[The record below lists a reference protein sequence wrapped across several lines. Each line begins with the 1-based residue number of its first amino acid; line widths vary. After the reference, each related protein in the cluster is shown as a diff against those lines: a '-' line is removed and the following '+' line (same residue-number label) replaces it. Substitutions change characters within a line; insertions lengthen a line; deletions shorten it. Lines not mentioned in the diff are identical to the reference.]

1 MRSGALLPLCVKT
14 PGNNP
19 GFFLS
24 FFAIN
29 AIYRATEGEGI
40 HIGSP
45 QVFVRFQGC
54 AVGCINCDST
64 DTWDFNGGERLS
76 LEQVL
81 DQIQQEGGDELKRI
95 SITGG
100 DPLHP
105 KLLPQVLTL
114 ARALKRRGHWINIE
128 AAGTRVVDE
137 LFDALDFI
145 SYDYKTPSTGVRTN
159 PALIAKLAIQYGDK
173 FQIKSVIENRADF
186 DDVIKAREFVREILR
201 KEKVETKPFS
211 WVLTPAFNLGESMP
225 FARILNVIEWNE
237 SLSAGFRVILQQHKV
252 VHGSEKKKV

>member
-1 MRSGALLPLCVKT
+1 MLQT
-14 PGNNP
+14 PEVYS

-29 AIYRATEGEGI
+29 AIYRATEGEGV
-40 HIGSP
+40 HVGAP

-54 AVGCINCDST
+54 AIGCTNCDSI
-64 DTWDFNGGERLS
+64 DTWDFNGGERLN

-81 DQIQQEGGDELKRI
+81 EQIKLEGGDELKRV

-114 ARALKRRGHWINIE
+114 VQTLKRRGYWINIE

-137 LFDALDFI
+137 LFDAIDFI
-145 SYDYKTPSTGVRTN
+145 SFDYKTPSTGVRTN
-159 PALIAKLAIQYGDK
+159 PNLIARMAIQFANK
-173 FQIKSVIENRADF
+173 FQIKSVIESRADF
-186 DDVIKAREFVREILR
+186 DDTLKARDFVREMLAKDKI
-201 KEKVETKPFS
+201 ETKPFP
-211 WVLTPAFNLGESMP
+211 WVLTPAFNLGETMP
-225 FARILNVIEWNE
+225 FERVMNVITWNE
-237 SLSAGFRVILQQHKV
+237 EASAGFRVILQQHKV
-252 VHGSEKKKV
+252 IHGSEKKKV

>member
-1 MRSGALLPLCVKT
+1 V
-14 PGNNP
+14 

-29 AIYRATEGEGI
+29 AIYQASEGEGV
-40 HIGSP
+40 HIGTP

-54 AVGCINCDST
+54 AIGCFNCDSI
-64 DTWDFNGGERLS
+64 DTWDFNTGERLS

-81 DQIQQEGGDELKRI
+81 TQVIQQGGDRFKRV

-105 KLLPQVLTL
+105 KLLPQVLELTKV
-114 ARALKRRGHWINIE
+114 LKRKGYWINIE

-137 LFDALDFI
+137 LFDAVDYI
-145 SYDYKTPSTGVRTN
+145 SFDYKTPSTKVRTN
-159 PALIAKLAIQYGDK
+159 PALIAKLAVQFADK
-173 FQIKSVIENRADF
+173 FQVKSVIENRLDY
-186 DDVIKAREFVREILR
+186 DDTVKAFGFVEEMLS
-201 KEKVETKPFS
+201 KDAPSTKKFP

-225 FARILNVIEWNE
+225 LNRVLDVISWNE
-237 SLSAGFRVILQQHKV
+237 NDALGFRVITQQHKIL
-252 VHGSEKKKV
+252 HGSEKKKV